1 MQTHAKK
8 NKVNHLD
15 KIECVYRIQNHG
27 STIKAC
33 AKRFGVTDK
42 KVISWLSMHEKGE
55 LIKQHAQW
63 SPSWNK
69 ENVIQHPLDL
79 DILQA
84 IKRGNPTY
92 EDSIISLFDP
102 ELDAV
107 NCISHVEWQ
116 DEEIEKLCL
125 WMVDRSLEILRDVA
139 VDSEDLIVELEFV
152 SSNYF
157 ALICKAFGFDHVE
170 LRKGIYHELRLRG
183 VNRFALEML
192 EISSVYTRSGV
203 TYVPKSEY

>member
-8 NKVNHLD
+8 NKVNHQD
-15 KIECVYRIQNHG
+15 KIECVFRIKHHD
-27 STIKAC
+27 STIPAC

-42 KVISWLSMHEKGE
+42 KVKSWLYMHEKGE
-55 LIKQHAQW
+55 LIKQHAHW

-102 ELDAV
+102 ELDAI
-107 NCISHVEWQ
+107 NCVTHVEWT

-125 WMVDRSLEILRDVA
+125 WMVDRSLEIIRDVA
-139 VDSEDLIVELEFV
+139 IDTEDMITEIEFI

-157 ALICKAFGFDHVE
+157 TLICKAFGFDHVE

-183 VNRFALEML
+183 VNKFALEML
-192 EISSVYTRSGV
+192 EISDVYTKQGV
-203 TYVPKSEY
+203 TYVPKEGY

>member
-1 MQTHAKK
+1 MQTHGKK
-8 NKVNHLD
+8 TKVNHLD
-15 KIECVYRIQNHG
+15 KIECVFRIQHHG

-42 KVISWLSMHEKGE
+42 KVMSWLSLHEKGD

-92 EDSIISLFDP
+92 EDSIISLFDH
-102 ELDAV
+102 ELDAI
-107 NCISHVEWQ
+107 NCISHVEWK

-125 WMVDRSLEILRDVA
+125 WMVDRSLEIIRDVA
-139 VDSEDLIVELEFV
+139 IDTEDFFTEIEFI

-157 ALICKAFGFDHVE
+157 TLICKAFGFDHVE

-192 EISSVYTRSGV
+192 EISNDCTPQGV
-203 TYVPKSEY
+203 TRVLKNEY